1 MAEGD
6 DQEKSQE
13 PTQKKLDDAVK
24 KGDVAKSQEVA
35 AFFVLFVVALIILVL
50 GPSIMSAFAR
60 TLSNVFRHAHDI
72 QFGQGGLIRLMMDLA
87 VAVSLA
93 LALPFLAIMLAA
105 VGGNLIQH
113 RFVFSAEQLKPKM
126 SKISPLAG
134 FKRIF
139 GMDAIA
145 LFIKGLVKI
154 SAVAAG
160 VAFAMW
166 PERDK
171 LDLLVTADVALLLPI
186 TRDML
191 LKVFIAI
198 VVIMAAMAVIDF
210 LWQRHRWLQRQRMSF
225 QELKEEFKQQE
236 GSPEIKAKVRQLRR
250 ERARKR
256 MMQEVPKA
264 AVVITNPTHFAVA
277 LRYENGMAAPV
288 VVAKGVDSMALK
300 IREIAGAANVPIV
313 ENPPLARAL
322 HASVDL
328 EDEIPAEHYKAVAEV
343 IGFVM
348 KMRRPGSYSAAS

>member
-198 VVIMAAMAVIDF
+198 VVVMAAMAVIDF

>member
-1 MAEGD
+1 MAEEN

-72 QFGQGGLIRLMMDLA
+72 QFEQGGLIRLTLDLA

-93 LALPFLAIMLAA
+93 LALPFLAIILAA

-113 RFVFSAEQLKPKM
+113 RFVFSTEQLKPKM

-145 LFIKGLVKI
+145 LFLKGLVKI
-154 SAVAAG
+154 CAVAAG

-198 VVIMAAMAVIDF
+198 VVVMAFMAVIDF
-210 LWQRHRWLQRQRMSF
+210 VWQRHRWLQRQRMSF

-288 VVAKGVDSMALK
+288 VVAKGVDSLALK
-300 IREIAGAANVPIV
+300 IREIATAANVPIV

>member
-1 MAEGD
+1 
-6 DQEKSQE
+6 
-13 PTQKKLDDAVK
+13 
-24 KGDVAKSQEVA
+24 
-35 AFFVLFVVALIILVL
+35 
-50 GPSIMSAFAR
+50 
-60 TLSNVFRHAHDI
+60 
-72 QFGQGGLIRLMMDLA
+72 
-87 VAVSLA
+87 
-93 LALPFLAIMLAA
+93 
-105 VGGNLIQH
+105 
-113 RFVFSAEQLKPKM
+113 
-126 SKISPLAG
+126 
-134 FKRIF
+134 
-139 GMDAIA
+139 MDAIA

-171 LDLLVTADVALLLPI
+171 LDLLVAADVALLLPI

-191 LKVFIAI
+191 LKVFVAI
-198 VVIMAAMAVIDF
+198 VVVMAAMAVIDF

-277 LRYENGMAAPV
+277 LRYESGMAAPV